1 MIKNLVPGSKCVVY
15 VATSNEEVS
24 KNSGT
29 FQGFVPVGEDSS
41 ICLELDGNHGELEGT
56 LRLIP
61 TNMIAAIDV
70 IELAKEEKEEKKYE
84 DTHYY
89 S

>member
-15 VATSNEEVS
+15 IATSNEDIT

-41 ICLELDGNHGELEGT
+41 LCLILDDTHGDMKGT

-61 TNMIAAIDV
+61 TNMIAAVDV
-70 IELAKEEKEEKKYE
+70 IELAEEEVETKKYE